1 MNKEVIQYEYLRTE
15 YNDNHEY
22 NNRKGTEN
30 DKANELGK
38 KGWEMIG
45 YFQGSAVYK
54 RPVGVINMEL
64 EETVVRKPNRDEVF
78 SSNRSN

>member
-38 KGWEMIG
+38 K
-45 YFQGSAVYK
+45 
-54 RPVGVINMEL
+54 VG
-64 EETVVRKPNRDEVF
+64 K
-78 SSNRSN
+78 